1 MGIEEDLKQGKHYDN
16 PFEKL
21 IVNIMFTNSWLMDQ
35 QSQVFKPFGITAP
48 QYNILRIL
56 RGQYPESCTV
66 NTLIERMIDRMS
78 NASRIVDR
86 LEAKK
91 LVERNVSKID
101 RRAKDV
107 LITEQGL
114 MLLERVDDALRQWL
128 SGLENISPDLANE
141 MSDSLDQ
148 LRSR

>member
-1 MGIEEDLKQGKHYDN
+1 
-16 PFEKL
+16 
-21 IVNIMFTNSWLMDQ
+21 
-35 QSQVFKPFGITAP
+35 
-48 QYNILRIL
+48 
-56 RGQYPESCTV
+56 
-66 NTLIERMIDRMS
+66 MIDRMS

-114 MLLERVDDALRQWL
+114 MLLERVDNALRQWL
-128 SGLENISPDLANE
+128 SGLENISHDRANQ

>member
-128 SGLENISPDLANE
+128 SGLENISPDRANE